1 MRRRRRGWSETSGAE
16 KSGRGVVRDF
26 SNQVDMPAYQD
37 RTVPVERAVLYR
49 LLRRWAPMGLA
60 IAAIALG
67 PFAGGW
73 YHERRSAERQEAHAR
88 TQLLTHLRGEIKQ
101 AAGGLRRQAAA
112 LRRVEGGELSQVAG
126 VTPTYPMVVWRAASL
141 QLDILGSDTSFPAI
155 AAFYAQLDELGH
167 ATTRYLH
174 AADHARWAAAPG
186 RASPVATADASR
198 LRTKVEGAAQA
209 GETLLRDMSAAVE

>member
-26 SNQVDMPAYQD
+26 SNQIDMPAYQD

-49 LLRRWAPMGLA
+49 LLRRWAPVGLA

-88 TQLLTHLRGEIKQ
+88 TQLLAHLRGEIEQ
-101 AAGGLRRQAAA
+101 AAGGLREQAAA
-112 LRRVEGGELSQVAG
+112 LRRVEAGDLSQVAE
-126 VTPTYPMVVWRAASL
+126 VSRAYPMIVWRAASL
-141 QLDILGSDTSFPAI
+141 QLGILGSDASFQAI
-155 AAFYAQLDELGH
+155 ASFYARLDDVDH

-174 AADHARWAAAPG
+174 AADHARWAAGADE
-186 RASPVATADASR
+186 ATSVPVTDTSR
-198 LRTKVEGAAQA
+198 LRMKVEGAAQA
-209 GETLLRDMSAAVE
+209 